1 MSRIDHPDQMK
12 ILLLE
17 DDVRLAGL
25 ITRGLRRDGN
35 AVDTSGTVE
44 DARWLA
50 AESVYDVLVLDVMLP
65 DGDGFALCR
74 ELRAGGNW
82 TPVLLLTAR
91 DAIDDR
97 VRGLDVGADDY
108 LVKPF
113 AFAELF
119 ARLRALARRGSTE
132 RPNVLASGDLRL
144 DPATRQVSVGREP
157 ITLAG
162 REFTLLEY
170 FLRHE
175 GEVLSRSR
183 IIDEVWDW
191 AFEGTPRIIDVYV
204 RALRSRLGEGAGT
217 PRIETIR
224 GVGYALRGPTVA
236 PAAARAVGQ

>member
-1 MSRIDHPDQMK
+1 MK
-12 ILLLE
+12 VLLLE

-25 ITRGLRRDGN
+25 VTRGLRRDGN
-35 AVDTSGTVE
+35 AVDTAGTVE

-65 DGDGFALCR
+65 DGDGFSLCR
-74 ELRAGGNW
+74 ELRSGGNW

-132 RPNVLASGDLRL
+132 RPNILESGDLRL
-144 DPATRQVSVGREP
+144 DPATREVSVGG
-157 ITLAG
+157 TLVTVAG
-162 REFTLLEY
+162 REFSLLEY

-175 GEVLSRSR
+175 NEVLTRSR

-204 RALRSRLGEGAGT
+204 RALRARLGRGPGT
-217 PRIETIR
+217 PRIETLR
-224 GVGYALRGPTVA
+224 GVGYALRSPIATPARPPVVA
-236 PAAARAVGQ
+236 G

>member
-1 MSRIDHPDQMK
+1 MK
-12 ILLLE
+12 VLLLE
-17 DDVRLAGL
+17 DDIRLAGL

-35 AVDTSGTVE
+35 AVDQAGTVE

-65 DGDGFALCR
+65 DGDGFGLCR

-144 DPATRQVSVGREP
+144 DPATRQVSVGG
-157 ITLAG
+157 TSLALAG
-162 REFTLLEY
+162 REFALLEY

-175 GEVLSRSR
+175 NEVLTRAR

-191 AFEGTPRIIDVYV
+191 AFEGTPRIIDVYI
-204 RALRSRLGEGAGT
+204 RALRARLGRGPET
-217 PRIETIR
+217 PRIETLR
-224 GVGYALRGPTVA
+224 GVGYALRS
-236 PAAARAVGQ
+236 PAAPLAVRSAAPR